1 VLGDFLATCAHV
13 CILFSQNGVS
23 LSRILF
29 TRVYGCVG
37 VGQPSSSV
45 VMGVEE
51 VREADIS
58 FPDHISGPPR
68 GCRSAVRRVA
78 MLRAM
83 TDGQSGLPPRW
94 EWNASSNGQC
104 WNLLAACASEARAV
118 APRAPWSLSMFVQEF
133 VAAAQ

>member
-1 VLGDFLATCAHV
+1 MLGDFLATCAHV

-45 VMGVEE
+45 VMGIEE
-51 VREADIS
+51 VREEDIS

-68 GCRSAVRRVA
+68 GWRSAVRRVA
-78 MLRAM
+78 ILRAI
-83 TDGQSGLPPRW
+83 TDEQRGLPLRC
-94 EWNASSNGQC
+94 EWKASSNGQC
-104 WNLLAACASEARAV
+104 WNL
-118 APRAPWSLSMFVQEF
+118 
-133 VAAAQ
+133 